1 MNEEQLKDIGTNLIG
16 NYGWMFIVGFVMVLF
31 KSTIEGL
38 VESVKI
44 FWGNAINVGDCIY
57 IWIEGKKY
65 AGRVVRLGLFKCSII
80 VYNVD
85 HTTDGEPFI
94 SGGEDL
100 EIQNSKLKD
109 FIMTRPMEKIDIS
122 NFKRNGYEE
131 TENS

>member
-1 MNEEQLKDIGTNLIG
+1 MEEQLKDIGTNFIG
-16 NYGWMFIVGFVMVLF
+16 NYGWLFCLGFLAILF
-31 KSTIEGL
+31 RSTIEGL
-38 VESVKI
+38 TESFKI
-44 FWGNAINVGDCIY
+44 FAGNSINIGDCIY

-85 HTTDGEPFI
+85 YTTDGEPFI

-122 NFKRNGYEE
+122 NFKTNGYKE
-131 TENS
+131 

>member
-1 MNEEQLKDIGTNLIG
+1 MNEEQIKDIGTNLIG
-16 NYGWMFIVGFVMVLF
+16 NYGWLFIVGFVVMLF
-31 KSTIEGL
+31 RSTIEGL
-38 VESVKI
+38 TESFKI
-44 FWGNAINVGDCIY
+44 FAGNSINVGDCVY

-65 AGRVVRLGLFKCSII
+65 AGRIVRLGLFKCSII

-85 HTTDGEPFI
+85 FGADGEPYI

-122 NFKRNGYEE
+122 NFKANGYKKD
-131 TENS
+131 

>member
-1 MNEEQLKDIGTNLIG
+1 MGEEQLKELGTNLIG
-16 NYGWMFIVGFVMVLF
+16 SYGWLLLVGFVAMMF
-31 KSTIEGL
+31 RSTIEGL